1 MEKRGSLDKERYLF
15 IYTKKKLELH
25 SKMSIVY
32 CLMGLEEGC
41 KSTPNTLYTS
51 NDVRA
56 VDAGV
61 GNVWRLM
68 SFSFRWSTSSVISD
82 PPTHCRCS
90 PLAIFVRDSF
100 NGGGFPDPKLKL
112 MLNLPVFR
120 VIEADLYHWF
130 LHPLQWLVWKFCCLA
145 RSCS

>member
-68 SFSFRWSTSSVISD
+68 SFSFR
-82 PPTHCRCS
+82 
-90 PLAIFVRDSF
+90 
-100 NGGGFPDPKLKL
+100 
-112 MLNLPVFR
+112 
-120 VIEADLYHWF
+120 
-130 LHPLQWLVWKFCCLA
+130 
-145 RSCS
+145 